1 MNTTTQLDTINLSHF
16 IKKLVFFI
24 VLFCTQLSFAQKNKE
39 PQYYTN
45 GQNGIQFIAQSKKG
59 TVIVSNFNAKMTI
72 REDIARKVYEL
83 YLKKKI
89 KANEIITVN
98 GKEAKVIGKFE
109 IAKKGKLTNLNFYYQ
124 KVEWKNGLVEIYQ
137 EG

>member
-1 MNTTTQLDTINLSHF
+1 MKIPTQINTTKLAQLCKKIVFIAALFLS
-16 IKKLVFFI
+16 
-24 VLFCTQLSFAQKNKE
+24 QLSFAQKKE

-45 GQNGIQFIAQSKKG
+45 GQNGIQFIAQSTKG

-72 REDIARKVYEL
+72 REDIARKVYDL

>member
-1 MNTTTQLDTINLSHF
+1 MNTTTQLDTINLSHS